1 VTTILLLPG
10 LDGTG
15 LLFKWFEACA
25 PKWLECTSVR
35 YPDRPRWG
43 YPDYV
48 RYVLDECIP
57 DGPFVVL
64 GESFSGPVAI
74 EVAAS
79 EPKGLLG
86 LALCNT
92 FAVRPGPGALRF
104 LPWEM
109 ILGRRISRFTA
120 GLHLV
125 GTRLATELAPEIR
138 HANSQVS
145 AAAKAARLRAVFRVD
160 VRPSLRKVSQPA
172 IHLRGTRDR
181 LVPYWSLRQ
190 TEKAN
195 PNLAVARIP
204 GPHLLLQAAPEQCWN
219 EIINHLPLGPAA

>member
-1 VTTILLLPG
+1 VTTLLLLPG

-15 LLFKWFEACA
+15 LLFKRFEAIS
-25 PKWLECTSVR
+25 PEWLECRSVR
-35 YPDRPRWG
+35 YPDRPGWD

-48 RYVLDECIP
+48 RYVLEECLP
-57 DGPFVVL
+57 EESFVVL

-92 FAVRPGPGALRF
+92 FAVRPGPRALRH
-104 LPWEM
+104 LPWE
-109 ILGRRISRFTA
+109 LVSGRRISRFTA

-125 GTRLATELAPEIR
+125 GARLAAELTPEIR

-160 VRPSLRKVSQPA
+160 VRPSLRKLSQPA
-172 IHLRGTRDR
+172 VHLRGTRDR
-181 LVPYWSLRQ
+181 LVPFWSLRQ
-190 TEKAN
+190 TEKTN

-204 GPHLLLQAAPEQCWN
+204 GPHLLLQAAPERCWN
-219 EIINHLPLGPAA
+219 ALIKHLPLGPAA